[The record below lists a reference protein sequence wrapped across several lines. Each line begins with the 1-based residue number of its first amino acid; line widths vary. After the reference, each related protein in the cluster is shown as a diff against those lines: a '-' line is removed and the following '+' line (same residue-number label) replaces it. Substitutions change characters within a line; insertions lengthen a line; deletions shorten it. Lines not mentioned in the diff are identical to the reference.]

1 MDRLAFTA
9 AAAITEQ
16 TIARQHMVNEL
27 ANMSTVGFKRSYDM
41 AMQSITADGAG
52 FSSRIQPQ
60 AVTKDLIRLEGGAV
74 MATGRPMDIAVN
86 GRAVLGVTSSDG
98 NLAFT
103 RRGDLRVNARGVL
116 ETGAGYVVRGEGGGP
131 INVPPGF
138 VVTINPDGNVVARD
152 PALPSTQR
160 GQTVGRLL
168 LRDAANVPLVRRMD
182 GLFDV
187 FEKPVG
193 SDIPGGPA
201 LAGVTPGALEGANV
215 TAVQALVRLM
225 DLSRSFEQQIRI
237 IKESRQIDESGA
249 TMLRPTT

>member
-16 TIARQHMVNEL
+16 TLARQHMVNEL

-41 AMQSITADGAG
+41 AMQSITAEGAG

-60 AVTKDLIRLEGGAV
+60 AISKDVIRLDGGTV
-74 MATGRPMDIAVN
+74 MATGRSLDVAIN
-86 GRAVLGVTSSDG
+86 GKAVLGVTSTDG
-98 NLAFT
+98 TQAYT

-116 ETGAGYVVRGEGGGP
+116 ETGAGHVVRGEGGAP

-160 GQTVGRLL
+160 GQTVGRLM
-168 LRDAANVPLVRRMD
+168 LRDASNTELIRRMD

-187 FEKPVG
+187 YGKPIG
-193 SDIPGGPA
+193 TDIPGGPA
-201 LAGVTPGALEGANV
+201 MAGVTPGALEGSNV

-225 DLSRSFEQQIRI
+225 DHSRSFEQQIRI